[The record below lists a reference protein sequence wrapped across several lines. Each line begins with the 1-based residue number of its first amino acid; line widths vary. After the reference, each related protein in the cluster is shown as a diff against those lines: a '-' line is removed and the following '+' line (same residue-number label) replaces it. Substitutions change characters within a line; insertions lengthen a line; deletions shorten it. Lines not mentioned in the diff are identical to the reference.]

1 MRYATILTVTA
12 MVPTLAAAATAA
24 EAPPISGAW
33 VADPSSDIVGPAGL
47 TISDRVIAFGPNSE
61 KITQW
66 SAERDLITIRT
77 AIGHSYSFRK
87 ESDSRMCLVS
97 SLKPGKLLGAGNAAT
112 VRCYSKRTDK

>member
-1 MRYATILTVTA
+1 MRYPTILTVA
-12 MVPTLAAAATAA
+12 IMVPTLANAAA

-33 VADPSSDIVGPAGL
+33 TADPAPDIVGPAGL
-47 TISDRVIAFGPNSE
+47 TISDQVIAFGPNSE

-66 SAERDLITIRT
+66 LAERDLITIRT

-87 ESDSRMCLVS
+87 ESDSRICLVS
-97 SLKPGKLLGAGNAAT
+97 SLRPGKLVGAGSATT